1 MAGRLYLCATPIGN
15 LKDITLRVLET
26 LKSVDIVAAEDTR
39 HTLRLLNHYDIKAHL
54 TSYHEHNK
62 YEKAGVLVK
71 EMLEGKDVALVT
83 DAGTPAISDPGEE
96 LVKAARDSGIEV
108 TSLPGPS
115 AVVTALSLG
124 TLSSRRFVFEGFLPR
139 DKKERQAQLEKLK
152 RETRTI
158 VIYEAPH
165 RLKKTLEELEKTLGN
180 REIELCRELTKVH
193 EEVTRTSLSAAGD
206 LYKDKEPRGEMVL
219 LIKGADEEAAHE
231 LPFWADMD
239 IGEHVAFY
247 EKQGLDEKEAM
258 KMAAK
263 DRNVSKRKIYEE
275 LKI

>member
-1 MAGRLYLCATPIGN
+1 MAGRLFLCATPIGN

-26 LKSVDIVAAEDTR
+26 LNSVDIVAAEDTR
-39 HTLRLLNHYDIKAHL
+39 HTLRLLNYYDIKAHI

-62 YEKAGVLVK
+62 FEKSEALIK

-96 LVKAARDSGIEV
+96 LVKAARASGIEV

-165 RLKKTLEELEKTLGN
+165 RLKKTLEELEGALGN
-180 REIELCRELTKVH
+180 REIEICRELTKVH
-193 EEVTRTSLSAAGD
+193 EEVARTSLSAAGD
-206 LYKDKEPRGEMVL
+206 YYREKEPRGEMVL
-219 LIKGADEEAAHE
+219 LIKGADEEAVRE
-231 LPFWADMD
+231 PQFWEDMD
-239 IGEHVAFY
+239 IRAHVSFY
-247 EKQGLDEKEAM
+247 MEQGIDEKEAM

-263 DRNVSKRKIYEE
+263 DRNVSKREIYEE